1 MYLRCKVELNKPIYI
16 MKPIAHKRFYLL
28 LDNKFYW
35 SKAFQ
40 SLTKKAQNL
49 LFCMIAELRF
59 TGIRGNKKNPFT
71 YTNNGK
77 ISFSETEFFKQE
89 LGASGTYNSAK
100 KKLIEVGLIKIT
112 YRGGFARG
120 DMNTYEL
127 LLNSDM
133 VPQHK
138 QRWREYPKKNW
149 KHEIPKV
156 KDYAVGRKTR
166 FKKKN
171 NTLKNNTLNGT
182 TPPKELESSKETALS
197 DKGVTNVFKPI
208 KTSVC

>member
-35 SKAFQ
+35 SEAFQ
-40 SLTKKAQNL
+40 SLRKSAQKL

-59 TGIRGNKKNPFT
+59 TGKRGNKKNPFT

-77 ISFSETEFFKQE
+77 ISVSETEFIKQG
-89 LGASGTYNSAK
+89 LGASETYNSAK
-100 KKLIEVGLIKIT
+100 KQLIEVGLIKIT

-182 TPPKELESSKETALS
+182 KHPNGLESSNETSLRN
-197 DKGVTNVFKPI
+197 KGVTDDF
-208 KTSVC
+208 